1 MAPKHHTLVEENR
14 HLNAENDA
22 LRAEI
27 VKLKWKLENCEMIRQ
42 EQASY
47 IRDLWEDNRR
57 VHAELR
63 LCNRQEERN
72 TGLRPTQV
80 SQQRGKPN

>member
-1 MAPKHHTLVEENR
+1 MAMVPKREPTSAEYQQVLD
-14 HLNAENDA
+14 ENDA

-42 EQASY
+42 EQAIY
-47 IRDLWEDNRR
+47 IRGLWEDNQR

-63 LCNRQEERN
+63 SSAGREER
-72 TGLRPTQV
+72 
-80 SQQRGKPN
+80 

>member
-1 MAPKHHTLVEENR
+1 MAMAPKREPTSAEYQQL
-14 HLNAENDA
+14 LDENDA

-27 VKLKWKLENCEMIRQ
+27 VKLRWKLENCEMIRQ

-47 IRDLWEDNRR
+47 IRGLWEDNQR

-63 LCNRQEERN
+63 SAGRAER
-72 TGLRPTQV
+72 RP
-80 SQQRGKPN
+80 

>member
-1 MAPKHHTLVEENR
+1 MAMTPKHDAELK
-14 HLNAENDA
+14 HLHDENDA

-27 VKLKWKLENCEMIRQ
+27 VKLRDRLENCEMIRQ

-47 IRDLWEDNRR
+47 IRGLWEDNRR

-63 LCNRQEERN
+63 SSAGREER
-72 TGLRPTQV
+72 
-80 SQQRGKPN
+80 

>member
-1 MAPKHHTLVEENR
+1 MAMAPKREPTSAEYQQVLD
-14 HLNAENDA
+14 ENDA

-47 IRDLWEDNRR
+47 ICEPSFGPGTR
-57 VHAELR
+57 HPA
-63 LCNRQEERN
+63 
-72 TGLRPTQV
+72 
-80 SQQRGKPN
+80 

>member
-1 MAPKHHTLVEENR
+1 L
-14 HLNAENDA
+14 LDENDA

-47 IRDLWEDNRR
+47 IRGLWEDNRR

-63 LCNRQEERN
+63 ISIGGR
-72 TGLRPTQV
+72 
-80 SQQRGKPN
+80 